1 MKDSPGRKMEKEMR
15 GIGLLFFASG
25 VVYVTL
31 GMLWGIHMGIAQDF
45 SLAPA
50 HAHLNLVGFVT
61 MALAGIFY
69 QLTPRAAAS
78 RLAQVHFAL
87 ATLGVWTMVPGI
99 VLALTGLGEGLAIAG
114 SLATL
119 AAMLVFLVNLV
130 LNAVT
135 TKEGG
140 LAKAA

>member
-1 MKDSPGRKMEKEMR
+1 MR

-25 VVYVTL
+25 VVYVIL

-45 SLAPA
+45 TLAPA

-69 QLTPRAAAS
+69 HLTPRAARS
-78 RLAQVHFAL
+78 LLARVHFAL
-87 ATLGVWTMVPGI
+87 ATLGVWMMVPGI
-99 VLALTGLGEGLAIAG
+99 ALALTGGGEGLAIAG

-119 AAMLVFLVNLV
+119 AGMLVFLANLV
-130 LNAVT
+130 LNVAMAG
-135 TKEGG
+135 EGG
-140 LAKAA
+140 LAPAS

>member
-1 MKDSPGRKMEKEMR
+1 MR

-31 GMLWGIHMGIAQDF
+31 GMLWGIQMGIAQDF
-45 SLAPA
+45 TLAPA

-69 QLTPRAAAS
+69 HVTPRAAAS
-78 RLAQVHFAL
+78 PLARVHFAL
-87 ATLGVWTMVPGI
+87 ATLGVWVMVPGI
-99 VLALTGLGEGLAIAG
+99 ALALTGQGEGLAIAG

-119 AAMLVFLVNLV
+119 AGMLVFLANLIM
-130 LNAVT
+130 NALMAR
-135 TKEGG
+135 EGG
-140 LAKAA
+140 RAKVA

>member
-1 MKDSPGRKMEKEMR
+1 MR

-31 GMLWGIHMGIAQDF
+31 GMLWGIQMGIAQDF
-45 SLAPA
+45 TLAPA

-61 MALAGIFY
+61 MALAGLFY
-69 QLTPRAAAS
+69 HVTPRAAAS
-78 RLAQVHFAL
+78 PLARVHFVL

-99 VLALTGLGEGLAIAG
+99 ALAVTGQGEGLAIAG

-119 AAMLVFLVNLV
+119 AGMLVFLANLV
-130 LNAVT
+130 LNA
-135 TKEGG
+135 
-140 LAKAA
+140 LKAPEDGVPKVA